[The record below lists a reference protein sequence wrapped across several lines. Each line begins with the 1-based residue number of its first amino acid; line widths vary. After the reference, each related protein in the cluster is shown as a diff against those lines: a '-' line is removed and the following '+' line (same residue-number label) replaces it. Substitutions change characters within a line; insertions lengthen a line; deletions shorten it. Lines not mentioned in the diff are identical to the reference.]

1 MQIYYFFFQ
10 FKYKIHTLTLFIA
23 KAKWLQQQCG
33 RRIYIIRWG
42 KSDGFG
48 GGMQIVSDKI
58 RNFAVGS
65 VPGGVGL

>member
-1 MQIYYFFFQ
+1 MQIYYFFCQ

-23 KAKWLQQQCG
+23 KAKWLQQQWG
-33 RRIYIIRWG
+33 EEYILLRWG

>member
-1 MQIYYFFFQ
+1 MV
-10 FKYKIHTLTLFIA
+10 A
-23 KAKWLQQQCG
+23 AAMG
-33 RRIYIIRWG
+33 RRIIIIGGGIVAVREYCV

-65 VPGGVGL
+65 VPSGVGL

>member
-1 MQIYYFFFQ
+1 MPKVCSCVMVVNSCSEGIVREY
-10 FKYKIHTLTLFIA
+10 
-23 KAKWLQQQCG
+23 CV
-33 RRIYIIRWG
+33 

-65 VPGGVGL
+65 VPSGVGL

>member
-1 MQIYYFFFQ
+1 M
-10 FKYKIHTLTLFIA
+10 A
-23 KAKWLQQQCG
+23 AAAMG
-33 RRIYIIRWG
+33 RRIIIIGGRIVAVRELWG

-65 VPGGVGL
+65 VPSGVGL